1 MPTTEP
7 EIVDDAG
14 VARKMHYGNR
24 KQPWDSIVEQGWG
37 AQFAAGNVLKY
48 VRRAAA
54 KNGEDDIAKANWYFA
69 RLHEMAELSARVPSG
84 DAAIAAR
91 RTLIALKHELTG
103 TEAALLKP

>member
-1 MPTTEP
+1 MPTPEP
-7 EIVDDAG
+7 EITAPDGTV
-14 VARKMHYGNR
+14 RKVHYGAG

-54 KNGEDDIAKANWYFA
+54 KNGEDDIAKANWYFT
-69 RLHEMAELSARVPSG
+69 RLREMAELSARVPSG